1 VDALF
6 ILNVKKLVIFKVKML
21 VTLMSVTTLSSLPC
35 TTVFNRIFSA
45 ANQYYDFWRITWH
58 WRLEVWHI

>member
-35 TTVFNRIFSA
+35 TTVFNRNFSS
-45 ANQYYDFWRITWH
+45 ANQCYDF
-58 WRLEVWHI
+58 